1 MSAPGPD
8 IKRGRLSADEEK
20 AIEALAGRKLKAGQI
35 ATRLNRHPATVNF
48 AMHRMGL
55 KEPATRQC
63 APYTRKNGSRVCLF
77 DDAEDAMIE
86 AMRAE
91 GNTCSR
97 IAAACFVWF
106 GRKRSAATV
115 GVRLR
120 MLANRKEAAE

>member
-1 MSAPGPD
+1 MSNPIITYVEFDDSQVKGQPVKNLYYAEWTPLNDDDSGSGYGDPKD
-8 IKRGRLSADEEK
+8 DEEP
-20 AIEALAGRKLKAGQI
+20 I
-35 ATRLNRHPATVNF
+35 PDD
-48 AMHRMGL
+48 
-55 KEPATRQC
+55 
-63 APYTRKNGSRVCLF
+63 TRKNGSRVCLF